1 MGANFNNAMLLLVN
15 ILFELYLWVL
25 LLRVLLQYVKADFF
39 NPISQFVW
47 RVTQPLAG
55 PLSRV
60 TPRWRNIDVAGLL
73 VCLGFA
79 WLYVITIYGLFFPRN
94 VDLLTAFGYGAL
106 KLITHTL
113 SLYTLTVLVQ
123 ALLSWFGP
131 GVNNPAASV
140 LWSLN
145 EPLLRP
151 VRRVIPPIGG
161 LDLTPL
167 AVIIGLL
174 FVNQLVPLPFE
185 LRRI

>member
-1 MGANFNNAMLLLVN
+1 MGANVNNAMLLLVN

-25 LLRVLLQYVKADFF
+25 LLRVLLQWCKADFF
-39 NPISQFVW
+39 NPFSQFIW
-47 RVTQPLAG
+47 RVTQPLAA
-55 PLSRV
+55 PLTRLI
-60 TPRWRNIDVAGLL
+60 PRWRQLDVAGL
-73 VCLGFA
+73 VICVMFA
-79 WLYVITIYGLFFPRN
+79 WLYVVTIYGLFFPRP
-94 VDLLTAFGYGAL
+94 VDPLTAFGYASL

-113 SLYTLTVLVQ
+113 SLFTLSIFIQ

-140 LWSLN
+140 LWSIN

-151 VRRVIPPIGG
+151 VRRLIPPIGG

-167 AVIIGLL
+167 FVIIALQV
-174 FVNQLVPLPFE
+174 VNQIVPLPFE

>member
-1 MGANFNNAMLLLVN
+1 MGANFNNAMLMLVN

-39 NPISQFVW
+39 NPFSQFVW
-47 RVTQPLAG
+47 SVTQPLAA
-55 PLSRV
+55 PLARV
-60 TPRWRNIDVAGLL
+60 IPRWRNIDLAGALL
-73 VCLGFA
+73 CLLFA
-79 WLYVITIYGLFFPRN
+79 WLYVITIYGLFFPRS
-94 VDLLTAFGYGAL
+94 VDALTAAGYGLL

-113 SLYTLTVLVQ
+113 SLYTLSIFVQ

-151 VRRVIPPIGG
+151 VRRLIPPVGG

-167 AVIIGLL
+167 FVIIGLQVL
-174 FVNQLVPLPFE
+174 NQIVPLPFE